1 MLNYLRSSWIRF
13 YGVHFLSK
21 QTQLTLKRVLNLYCT
36 PRRSQKSAIS
46 TRISINS
53 GRHPMDMYL
62 MYMHLIEIGQR
73 FALYYRVYN

>member
-1 MLNYLRSSWIRF
+1 MLNDYLRSSWIRF

-53 GRHPMDMYL
+53 GRHPMNMY
-62 MYMHLIEIGQR
+62 LIEIGQR
-73 FALYYRVYN
+73 FAAGILYYSV